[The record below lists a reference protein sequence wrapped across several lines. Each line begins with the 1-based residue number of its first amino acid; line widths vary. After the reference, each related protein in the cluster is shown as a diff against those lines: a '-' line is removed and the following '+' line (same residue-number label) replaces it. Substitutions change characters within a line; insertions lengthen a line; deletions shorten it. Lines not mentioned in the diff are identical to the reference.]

1 LRYQSWEDAVL
12 WLISQEDRQGEV
24 RANYFDQPTRVAAE
38 RYSKSAEWNAIR
50 ALLPAPPGVVVE
62 VGAGNGIASFALA
75 RDGWQVIAIEPDSS
89 KIVGRGAI
97 RSLRVDMGLD
107 IDVREGVGENLPVQD
122 TVCDLV
128 FAREV
133 LHHARDLGRLCREAC
148 RVLKPGGWFLAAREH
163 VLSSP
168 RDLGR
173 FLEAHPLH
181 RLYGGE
187 NAFPLR
193 SYQSALCAA
202 GFRIE
207 RKIRPLSSVIN
218 FAPHDDSTL
227 KQEFHRRLRLV
238 PGGGMAARLLL
249 SRPLYP
255 TFLKLASLVDRRP
268 GRLYSFVCRKP
279 RG

>member
-1 LRYQSWEDAVL
+1 ML
-12 WLISQEDRQGEV
+12 WLNSQEDLQGEV
-24 RANYFDQPTRVAAE
+24 CANYFDQPMRVAAE

-50 ALLPAPPGVVVE
+50 ALLSAPPGVAVE

-75 RDGWQVIAIEPDSS
+75 RDGWQVIAVEPDSS
-89 KIVGRGAI
+89 DIVDRGAI
-97 RSLRVDMGLD
+97 RSLAVDTGLD
-107 IDVREGVGENLPVQD
+107 IDVREGVGEDLPVQD

-128 FAREV
+128 FGREV

-148 RVLKPGGWFLAAREH
+148 RVLKPGGWFFAAREH
-163 VLSSP
+163 VLSSSQ
-168 RDLGR
+168 DLDR

-187 NAFPLR
+187 NAFTLR
-193 SYQSALCAA
+193 TYQSALRAA

-218 FAPHDDSTL
+218 FAPHDVSTL

>member
-1 LRYQSWEDAVL
+1 VF
-12 WLISQEDRQGEV
+12 WLISQEDRQDEV

-62 VGAGNGIASFALA
+62 VGAGNGIGSFALA
-75 RDGWQVIAIEPDSS
+75 RDGWRVIAVEPNSS
-89 KIVGRGAI
+89 DIVGRGAI
-97 RSLRVDMGLD
+97 RSLVVDTGLD
-107 IDVREGVGENLPVQD
+107 IDVREGVGEDLPVQD

-133 LHHARDLGRLCREAC
+133 LHHARDLGRLCREAH
-148 RVLKPGGWFLAAREH
+148 RVLKPGGWFLAVREH
-163 VLSSP
+163 VLSSS

-187 NAFPLR
+187 NAFTLR
-193 SYQSALCAA
+193 TYQSALRAA

-207 RKIRPLSSVIN
+207 REIRPLSSVIN
-218 FAPHDDSTL
+218 FAPYDDSTL
-227 KQEFHRRLRLV
+227 RQEFRRQLRLA
-238 PGGGMAARLLL
+238 PGGGTAARLLL
-249 SRPLYP
+249 SRRLYP
-255 TFLKLASLVDRRP
+255 AFLKLAALVDRRP
-268 GRLYSFVCRKP
+268 GRLYSFICRKP
-279 RG
+279 KG